1 MPQHDTAWER
11 VSVVPPRRLGRLL
24 SEARSARGLTLDE
37 LAASADGRF
46 SLAALASIECGARDV
61 SDAEVRVLANLY
73 GVASSSLVPPR
84 SKLEIDLDEG
94 KLFVAGHNRRLPHRA
109 HDREDVLSR
118 YLAMVYSMRHL
129 APGTPVPLRVD
140 DLEVLGRA
148 LRVGSRTLES
158 DLVALMANPADVVGW
173 RARLLRRKMLIPA
186 AGVLVATVAAG
197 ALVLMQ
203 PASTTANT
211 GGTAVDAPAVT
222 LDIGAPLVQERLTP
236 PDSGSQQ
243 ATIGVG
249 MPHPSLIPAVTAERP
264 VAGG

>member
-1 MPQHDTAWER
+1 
-11 VSVVPPRRLGRLL
+11 
-24 SEARSARGLTLDE
+24 
-37 LAASADGRF
+37 
-46 SLAALASIECGARDV
+46 
-61 SDAEVRVLANLY
+61 
-73 GVASSSLVPPR
+73 
-84 SKLEIDLDEG
+84 
-94 KLFVAGHNRRLPHRA
+94 
-109 HDREDVLSR
+109 
-118 YLAMVYSMRHL
+118 MRHL

-173 RARLLRRKMLIPA
+173 RARLLRRKMLIPP
-186 AGVLVATVAAG
+186 GVLVATVTAG

-243 ATIGVG
+243 ATIR
-249 MPHPSLIPAVTAERP
+249 MRNAP
-264 VAGG
+264 